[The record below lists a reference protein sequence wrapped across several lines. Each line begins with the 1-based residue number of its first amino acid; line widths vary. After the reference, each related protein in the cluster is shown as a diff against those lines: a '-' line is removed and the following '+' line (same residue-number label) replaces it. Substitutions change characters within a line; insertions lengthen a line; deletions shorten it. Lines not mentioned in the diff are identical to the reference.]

1 MVIVPRK
8 RQNMK
13 GIILKHSVYNET
25 RPWPGSLNPA
35 LIDPRKKADPA
46 NAPVPALLFYLL
58 QGRQFRLPSS
68 NPTLYPSLKPAR

>member
-1 MVIVPRK
+1 
-8 RQNMK
+8 MK
-13 GIILKHSVYNET
+13 HALG
-25 RPWPGSLNPA
+25 PA
-35 LIDPRKKADPA
+35 LSTRLSSTQKADPA